1 MKIMTANESHYL
13 YASIICDTMFESAK
27 ARGTG
32 IAKRTPELI
41 IEKMKEGNAIIA
53 LDGQNF
59 VGFCYI
65 ETWDHEKFVANSGLI
80 VNPEYRGMGMA
91 RKIKNKI
98 FQLSKEKYPKAKIF
112 SITTGLAVMKMNSDL
127 GYKPVPFSELTTDK
141 SFWKGCQSCPN
152 YDILKRTKY
161 KMCLCTGMLYEPKEE
176 KGAIRELAS
185 YKRVNR
191 KKERAFERVSAK
203 AQ

>member
-13 YASIICDTMFESAK
+13 YASIICDTMAESAK

-98 FQLSKEKYPKAKIF
+98 FELSKEKYPEAKIF

-127 GYKPVPFSELTTDK
+127 GYKPVTFSELPQERA
-141 SFWKGCQSCPN
+141 FWKGCQSCPN
-152 YDILKRTKY
+152 FDVLQRTNY
-161 KMCLCTGMLYEPKEE
+161 KMCLCTGMVYNPEEHQAKYMSLNAYNKRQQRKETAYQEPQVQV
-176 KGAIRELAS
+176 I
-185 YKRVNR
+185 
-191 KKERAFERVSAK
+191 
-203 AQ
+203 

>member
-98 FQLSKEKYPKAKIF
+98 FELSKEKYPDAKIF

-127 GYKPVPFSELTTDK
+127 GYKPVTFSELPQERA
-141 SFWKGCQSCPN
+141 FWKGCQSCPN
-152 YDILKRTKY
+152 FDVLQRTKY
-161 KMCLCTGMLYEPKEE
+161 KMCLCTGMVYNPEEHQAKFMSLNAYNQRQQRKETAYQEPQVQV
-176 KGAIRELAS
+176 I
-185 YKRVNR
+185 
-191 KKERAFERVSAK
+191 
-203 AQ
+203 

>member
-98 FQLSKEKYPKAKIF
+98 FELSKEKYPDAKIF

-127 GYKPVPFSELTTDK
+127 GYKPVTFSELPQERA
-141 SFWKGCQSCPN
+141 FWKGCQSCPN
-152 YDILKRTKY
+152 FDVLQRTNY
-161 KMCLCTGMLYEPKEE
+161 KMCLCTGMVYNPEEHQAKFMSLNAYNQRQQRKETAYQEPQVQV
-176 KGAIRELAS
+176 I
-185 YKRVNR
+185 
-191 KKERAFERVSAK
+191 
-203 AQ
+203 

>member
-13 YASIICDTMFESAK
+13 YASIICDTMAESAK

-53 LDGQNF
+53 LDGQSF
-59 VGFCYI
+59 AGFCYI

-80 VNPEYRGMGMA
+80 VSPEYRGMGMA
-91 RKIKNKI
+91 RKIKDKI
-98 FQLSKEKYPKAKIF
+98 FELSREKYPEAKIF
-112 SITTGLAVMKMNSDL
+112 SITTGLAVMRMNSDL
-127 GYKPVPFSELTTDK
+127 GYKPVTFSELPQER

-152 YDILKRTKY
+152 YDVLQRTKY
-161 KMCLCTGMLYEPKEE
+161 KMCLCTGMVYNPEENKAKSLSLNVYSQRQNNRKIAYQEPKV
-176 KGAIRELAS
+176 KVI
-185 YKRVNR
+185 
-191 KKERAFERVSAK
+191 
-203 AQ
+203 

>member
-1 MKIMTANESHYL
+1 MKIMTANEMHFM
-13 YASIICDTMFESAK
+13 YASIICDTMAESAK

-41 IEKMKEGNAIIA
+41 KEKMKEGNAIIA

-80 VNPEYRGMGMA
+80 VSPEYRGMGMA

-98 FQLSKEKYPKAKIF
+98 FELSREKYPEAKIF
-112 SITTGLAVMKMNSDL
+112 SITTGLAVMRMNSDL
-127 GYKPVPFSELTTDK
+127 GYKPVTFSELPQERT
-141 SFWKGCQSCPN
+141 FWKGCQSCPN
-152 YDILKRTKY
+152 YDVLQRTKY
-161 KMCLCTGMLYEPKEE
+161 AMCLCTGMVYNPEENKTKSLSLNVYSQRQNNRKTAYQEPKI
-176 KGAIRELAS
+176 KVI
-185 YKRVNR
+185 
-191 KKERAFERVSAK
+191 
-203 AQ
+203 

>member
-98 FQLSKEKYPKAKIF
+98 FELSKEKYPDAKIF

-127 GYKPVPFSELTTDK
+127 GYKPVTFSELPQERA
-141 SFWKGCQSCPN
+141 FWKGCQSCPN
-152 YDILKRTKY
+152 FDVLQRTNY
-161 KMCLCTGMLYEPKEE
+161 KMCLCTGMVYNPEE
-176 KGAIRELAS
+176 HQAKFMNNYCL
-185 YKRVNR
+185 NR
-191 KKERAFERVSAK
+191 FRHEYLTVL
-203 AQ
+203 